1 MIGIAGASGAGKTTL
16 ARKLK
21 NALGEKVTLLSQD
34 SYYKDLSHLTRE
46 ERARFNFDDPDSLD
60 FELIE
65 AHLKELKKGNSIDI
79 PLYNFVTSTRE
90 SGTERIES
98 KPTIILEGC
107 LIFAVPEVR
116 RLCDMK
122 LFVDADMDICLC
134 RRIERDQN
142 ERGRKFPDIKRQ
154 YLKTVRPMYLKHIA
168 PSKQFAD
175 LVIPNAND
183 DEIVLDFISHHLS
196 LMVSPKS
203 LDN

>member
-60 FELIE
+60 FELLE

-98 KPTIILEGC
+98 KPTIIL
-107 LIFAVPEVR
+107 
-116 RLCDMK
+116 
-122 LFVDADMDICLC
+122 
-134 RRIERDQN
+134 
-142 ERGRKFPDIKRQ
+142 
-154 YLKTVRPMYLKHIA
+154 
-168 PSKQFAD
+168 
-175 LVIPNAND
+175 
-183 DEIVLDFISHHLS
+183 
-196 LMVSPKS
+196 
-203 LDN
+203 